1 MLPVGWKL
9 MCLSQRNFVAT
20 LAYWV
25 VTSITSI
32 RRLETVAEEV
42 EMVLHAIEMDQMEI

>member
-1 MLPVGWKL
+1 

-42 EMVLHAIEMDQMEI
+42 EMVLQQLKWIKMEI